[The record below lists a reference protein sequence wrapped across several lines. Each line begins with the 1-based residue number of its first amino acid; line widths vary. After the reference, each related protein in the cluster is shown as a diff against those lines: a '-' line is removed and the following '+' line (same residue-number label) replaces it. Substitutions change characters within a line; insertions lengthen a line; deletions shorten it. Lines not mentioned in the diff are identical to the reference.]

1 VIATWLV
8 VLGTLVLAA
17 VAVFQ
22 DTIRGWFYRP
32 RFRITVKTEPPHCVA
47 LPMTRPD
54 GTFVADSYYLRL
66 WVENTGNATA
76 RNAEVYANR
85 LRRKRTDGTWEL
97 VKTFPPMNLKWA
109 DVGGIYFPSIAPK
122 MGKHCDI
129 GHITDPP
136 KRQKVGEDVPRLA
149 LTEHTTS
156 LASILSS
163 PPITA
168 GISSAPVS
176 TSSTSSRRQRTPVR
190 SDGPSRSPYLELG
203 TRMRTRCSET
213 ASVCALTPTEPAVA
227 LSPFGRSL

>member
-1 VIATWLV
+1 MSCAQVIATWLV

-47 LPMTRPD
+47 VPMTRPD

-136 KRQKVGEDVPRLA
+136 KRQNVGEDVPRLA

-156 LASILSS
+156 LAFDLIVAPNHRGHIVGPGEYQLDIL
-163 PPITA
+163 PAAENARPIGRTVTISLSGTWYA
-168 GISSAPVS
+168 NEDAMFRDGIGL
-176 TSSTSSRRQRTPVR
+176 RID
-190 SDGPSRSPYLELG
+190 SD
-203 TRMRTRCSET
+203 
-213 ASVCALTPTEPAVA
+213 
-227 LSPFGRSL
+227 